1 MGKAGSFG
9 TTGFR
14 QLDRK
19 LTRLANA
26 TPRRK
31 VDGVLRVAAGVIATE
46 QRRLI
51 PVDTGRHRRT
61 ITVTNSPGFV
71 LDGMGPRDVSIFI
84 GPRRGGAGSTMH
96 LLEWGT
102 SHSAPQPFA
111 RPAVDAKGA
120 EAIGIVEAGLA
131 VLVRE
136 AAQ

>member
-19 LTRLANA
+19 LARLAQA

-31 VDGVLRVAAGVIATE
+31 VDGVLRVAATVIADE

-51 PVDTGRHRRT
+51 RVVTGRHRRT
-61 ITVTNSPGFV
+61 ITVTNASGFTI
-71 LDGMGPRDVSIFI
+71 DGMGPRDVSIFI

-102 SHSAPQPFA
+102 SHSAAHPFA
-111 RPAVDAKGA
+111 RPSIDNKGD
-120 EAIGIVEAGLA
+120 EAIGIVVAGLRA
-131 VLVRE
+131 LVQE
-136 AAQ
+136 ASR

>member
-19 LTRLANA
+19 LARLAQA

-31 VDGVLRVAAGVIATE
+31 VDGVLRVAATVIAVE

-51 PVDTGRHRRT
+51 RVVTGRHRRT
-61 ITVTNSPGFV
+61 ITVTNAPGFD
-71 LDGMGPRDVSIFI
+71 LDGMGPRDVSVFV

-102 SHSAPQPFA
+102 AHSAAHPFA
-111 RPAVDAKGA
+111 RPAVDTKGG
-120 EAIGIVEAGLA
+120 EAIGIVVAGLRA
-131 VLVRE
+131 LVEE
-136 AAQ
+136 AAR